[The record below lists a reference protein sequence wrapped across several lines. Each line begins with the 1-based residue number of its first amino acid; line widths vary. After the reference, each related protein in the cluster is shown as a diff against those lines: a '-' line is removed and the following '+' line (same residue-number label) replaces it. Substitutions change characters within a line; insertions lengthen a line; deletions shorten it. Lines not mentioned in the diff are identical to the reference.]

1 MAIKSINAQGG
12 DIILINN
19 EVLDDKTLSVI
30 NQKID
35 DLSTNL
41 TGSIVDVA
49 NVKDNIVSI
58 TTDVEVLSTSIETLN
73 EQIAPLEAITETII
87 EISNDVNTNDQ
98 NINETSAT
106 VNALVN
112 GKLMS
117 ADVILTANNE
127 IRYQFNGQKKL
138 DINGIKIGDTQNS
151 DRFISLSSNGDFYI
165 RNQSPTKNIVFQT
178 YNNNASIQSQSNIF
192 LQENKTVKYTN
203 DLTGDIVDNTLV
215 TGKYVQSKLSTKPT
229 INVDGTNISTLNI
242 HTTTQADFEAAT
254 PTNNDFYLVED
265 ITIDANHQRVIN
277 VADPVNSSDAVNKA
291 YLEAVLEVLS
301 SNISSVL
308 ESINSRLNNI

>member
-138 DINGIKIGDTQNS
+138 DINGIKIGDAQNN
-151 DRFISLSSNGDFYI
+151 DRFISLSSGGDFYI
-165 RNQSPTKNIVFQT
+165 RNQSPAKNIVLQT
-178 YNNNASIQSQSNIF
+178 YNNSASIQIQSNVF

-203 DLTGDIVDNTLV
+203 DLTGDISDNTLV
-215 TGKYVQSKLSTKPT
+215 TGKYVKTKLDGKPT
-229 INVDGTNISTLNI
+229 IDVDGTTISTLNI
-242 HTTTQADFEAAT
+242 HTTTQADFETAT
-254 PTNNDFYLVED
+254 PTNNDLYLVED
-265 ITIDANHQRVIN
+265 ITIDANNQRVIN
-277 VADPVNSSDAVNKA
+277 VADPVNSNDAVNKA